1 MALRTEID
9 EEGGEG
15 YFASVS
21 DLMVGVLFVFLL
33 MLTVFALNFRDA
45 EEEQMI
51 ERQRYEQALRDLEVA
66 RVEARRQEQIARR
79 EAENARRQEEIAR
92 AQQEIAERKEAEN
105 ITLRQLLEQAVAQ
118 LEQDIERRQLLRIAM
133 LETLEESLRER
144 GVRVSIDRRSGVLRL
159 SGDLLFETGEETYRP
174 EAAQTVR
181 LLAEVLGD
189 VLPCYA
195 DGAPTPA
202 CPEPTPILET
212 VLVEGHTDRQ
222 PYRGVTL
229 AASQARNDS
238 LSTQRALTVF
248 QTLRS
253 TEPQLE
259 ALRNADDLPLLGV
272 SGYGERRPL
281 PDALGESAT
290 EYERNRRI
298 DVRFVLTSRTSDELE
313 RLRDQ
318 IRGVLEAAR

>member
-1 MALRTEID
+1 MAARTEVD

-45 EEEQMI
+45 EEDQMI

-92 AQQEIAERKEAEN
+92 AQQEIAARKEAEN
-105 ITLRQLLEQAVAQ
+105 QTLRTLLEEAVAQ
-118 LEQDIERRQLLRIAM
+118 LEQDIESRQLLRVAM

-144 GVRVSIDRRSGVLRL
+144 GVRVSIDRRSGILRL
-159 SGDLLFETGEETYRP
+159 SGDLLFQTGQEAYRP
-174 EAAQTVR
+174 EAAATVR
-181 LLAEVLGD
+181 MLAEVLGD

-222 PYRGVTL
+222 PYRGVSHSD
-229 AASQARNDS
+229 SQARNDE
-238 LSTQRALTVF
+238 LSTRRALAVF
-248 QTLRS
+248 QTLRQ
-253 TEPQLE
+253 TQPDLE
-259 ALRNADDLPLLGV
+259 SLRNADGMPLLGV

-281 PDALGESAT
+281 PDALGAT
-290 EYERNRRI
+290 PADFERNRRI
-298 DVRFVLTSRTSDELE
+298 DVRFVLTSRTSEELE

-318 IRGVLEAAR
+318 IRDVLEAAR